1 MRWNGLKVVTTE
13 FEDDE
18 NDVYARAQDQTAA
31 DTGG

>member
-13 FEDDE
+13 FEDAE
-18 NDVYARAQDQTAA
+18 NAVYARAQDQTAA